1 MGIRNCKKC
10 GRIYADDNFDLCPK
24 CRNNDVDEFK
34 RVKDYL
40 YKYPGADI
48 QVVSD
53 ETGVDTKKIL
63 KFLRDG
69 KLEIKD
75 DSPNLILDCE
85 RCGTPIQTGRFCQ
98 KCVSEMQREFR
109 SAVADSNVPRK
120 SLGKD
125 SDKMYI
131 AERHKRR

>member
-1 MGIRNCKKC
+1 MAIRNCKKC
-10 GRIYADDNFDLCPK
+10 GRIYADDNFELCPK
-24 CRNNDVDEFK
+24 CRTNEVDEFK
-34 RVKDYL
+34 KVKDYL

-63 KFLRDG
+63 KYLRDG

-75 DSPNLILDCE
+75 DSPNLVLDCE
-85 RCGTPIQTGRFCQ
+85 RCGTPIRTGRFCQ
-98 KCVSEMQREFR
+98 KCVTEMQREFK
-109 SAVADSNVPRK
+109 SAVADNSPVKK
-120 SLGKD
+120 STTRD